1 MRLRQ
6 ATNETTSG
14 GSTMSATSSG
24 LGSSPPESTEAAPRR
39 VDDDDVEDE
48 SGLQTKKLVSACNNA
63 VRRLS
68 SPTNDTD
75 DHIELDG
82 LAWQNHDLVLDDV
95 EEPSTSPR

>member
-1 MRLRQ
+1 
-6 ATNETTSG
+6 
-14 GSTMSATSSG
+14 MSATSSG

-82 LAWQNHDLVLDDV
+82 LARQNHDLVLDDV